1 MQFIYQRHL
10 LAGPG
15 LADAQAAS
23 VRADHPVPA
32 DCGLYLYEVKII
44 SSGKQGFIG
53 EEKQL
58 GQPASRGLGVHSGT

>member
-23 VRADHPVPA
+23 IRADHPVPA